1 MFPTYCLIFFKIN
14 LTTRYE
20 LWEENDLAIIM
31 NIEKNKI
38 YLSNFLTFEIEKLT
52 YEALLYLL
60 IIINNYNYLF
70 LLYKIFI
77 IQNIFMYHLY
87 LRRGRNSAK

>member
-1 MFPTYCLIFFKIN
+1 M
-14 LTTRYE
+14 
-20 LWEENDLAIIM
+20 WEENDLAIIM

-77 IQNIFMYHLY
+77 IQNIFMYDLP
-87 LRRGRNSAK
+87 

>member
-1 MFPTYCLIFFKIN
+1 
-14 LTTRYE
+14 
-20 LWEENDLAIIM
+20 M
-31 NIEKNKI
+31 NTEQNKI

-77 IQNIFMYHLY
+77 IQNIFMYDLP
-87 LRRGRNSAK
+87 